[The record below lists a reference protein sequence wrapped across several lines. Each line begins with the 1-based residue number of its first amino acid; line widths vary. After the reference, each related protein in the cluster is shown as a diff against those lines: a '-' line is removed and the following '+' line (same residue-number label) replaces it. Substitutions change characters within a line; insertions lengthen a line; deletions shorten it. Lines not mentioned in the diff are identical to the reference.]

1 MDKLNQRLDQW
12 LWHVRIYKTR
22 QIASKAIVSGNIK
35 VNFSIISKTHYLIKV
50 NDIIEIFMNNK
61 FRTLDILK
69 FTNRRISPKEVDMF
83 YIDNGYRIDL
93 NLEKSVSSFKSKTNR
108 IGKLNKKQRRI
119 IQEFKERNT
128 FVRGN
133 NV

>member
-35 VNFSIISKTHYLIKV
+35 VNFNIISKTHYLIKV
-50 NDIIEIFMNNK
+50 NDIIEIAINNK

-83 YIDNGYRIDL
+83 FIDNGYRIDP
-93 NLEKSVSSFKSKTNR
+93 NIEKSESSFKFKR
-108 IGKLNKKQRRI
+108 IGKINKKQRRV
-119 IQEFKERNT
+119 IQEFKERNI
-128 FVRGN
+128 FVRGSD
-133 NV
+133 V

>member
-35 VNFSIISKTHYLIKV
+35 VNFNIISKTHYLIKV
-50 NDIIEIFMNNK
+50 NDIIEIAINNK

-83 YIDNGYRIDL
+83 YIDNGYRIDT
-93 NLEKSVSSFKSKTNR
+93 NLEKSESSFKSKR
-108 IGKLNKKQRRI
+108 IGKINKKQRRI
-119 IQEFKERNT
+119 IQEFKERNI
-128 FVRGN
+128 FVRGS

>member
-12 LWHVRIYKTR
+12 LWQVRIYKTR
-22 QIASKAIVSGNIK
+22 QIASKAIVSRNIK
-35 VNFSIISKTHYLIKV
+35 VNFNIISKTHYLIKV
-50 NDIIEIFMNNK
+50 NDIIEISIDNK
-61 FRTLDILK
+61 FRSLEVLK

-83 YIDNGYRIDL
+83 YFDNGYIIDP
-93 NLEKSVSSFKSKTNR
+93 NLEKSESSFKSKSNR

-119 IQEFKERNT
+119 IQEFKERNI
-128 FVRGN
+128 FVRDS

>member
-35 VNFSIISKTHYLIKV
+35 VNFNIISKTHYLIKV

-119 IQEFKERNT
+119 IQEFKERNI
-128 FVRGN
+128 FVRGG

>member
-35 VNFSIISKTHYLIKV
+35 VNFNIISKTHYLIKV
-50 NDIIEIFMNNK
+50 NDIIEIAINNK

-83 YIDNGYRIDL
+83 YIDNGYRIDT
-93 NLEKSVSSFKSKTNR
+93 NLEKSESSFKSKR
-108 IGKLNKKQRRI
+108 IGKINKKQRRI
-119 IQEFKERNT
+119 IQEFKERNI
-128 FVRGN
+128 FVRGG

>member
-35 VNFSIISKTHYLIKV
+35 VNFNIISKTHYLIKV
-50 NDIIEIFMNNK
+50 NDIIEISIDNK
-61 FRTLDILK
+61 FRSLEVLK

-83 YIDNGYRIDL
+83 YFDNGYVSAPSKPGLGFEIAWKDL
-93 NLEKSVSSFKSKTNR
+93 NKTYVAT
-108 IGKLNKKQRRI
+108 I
-119 IQEFKERNT
+119 E
-128 FVRGN
+128 
-133 NV
+133 

>member
-12 LWHVRIYKTR
+12 LWHVRIYKKR

-35 VNFSIISKTHYLIKV
+35 VNFNIISKTHYLIKV
-50 NDIIEIFMNNK
+50 NDIIEIAINNK

-83 YIDNGYRIDL
+83 YIDNGYRIDT
-93 NLEKSVSSFKSKTNR
+93 NLEKSESSFKSKR
-108 IGKLNKKQRRI
+108 IGKINKKQRRI
-119 IQEFKERNT
+119 IQEFKERNI
-128 FVRGN
+128 FIRGS

>member
-35 VNFSIISKTHYLIKV
+35 VNFNIISKTHYLIKV
-50 NDIIEIFMNNK
+50 NDIIEISINNK
-61 FRTLDILK
+61 LRTLDVLK
-69 FTNRRISPKEVDMF
+69 FTKGRISPKEVDMF
-83 YIDNGYRIDL
+83 YIDNGYRIDP
-93 NLEKSVSSFKSKTNR
+93 NLEKSELSFKSKSNR
-108 IGKLNKKQRRI
+108 IGKINKKQRRI
-119 IQEFKERNT
+119 IQEFKERNI
-128 FVRGN
+128 FVRGS

>member
-12 LWHVRIYKTR
+12 LWQVRIYKIR
-22 QIASKAIVSGNIK
+22 QIASKAIVSRNIK
-35 VNFSIISKTHYLIKV
+35 VNFNIISKTHYLIKV
-50 NDIIEIFMNNK
+50 NDIIEISIDNK
-61 FRTLDILK
+61 FRSLEVLK

-83 YIDNGYRIDL
+83 YFDNGYSIDP
-93 NLEKSVSSFKSKTNR
+93 NLEKSESSFKSKSNR

-119 IQEFKERNT
+119 IQEFKERNI
-128 FVRGN
+128 FVRGS

>member
-22 QIASKAIVSGNIK
+22 QIASKAIISSNIK
-35 VNFSIISKTHYLIKV
+35 VNFNIISKTHYLIKV
-50 NDIIEIFMNNK
+50 NDIIEISINNK
-61 FRTLDILK
+61 LRTLDILK

-83 YIDNGYRIDL
+83 FIDNGYRIDP
-93 NLEKSVSSFKSKTNR
+93 NLEKSVSSFKSNR
-108 IGKLNKKQRRI
+108 IGKINKKQRRV
-119 IQEFKERNT
+119 IQEFKERNI
-128 FVRGN
+128 FVRGS

>member
-12 LWHVRIYKTR
+12 LWHVRIFKTR
-22 QIASKAIVSGNIK
+22 QIASKVIVSGKIK
-35 VNFSIISKTHYLIKV
+35 VNFNIISKTHYLIKV
-50 NDIIEIFMNNK
+50 DDLIEITIDNK
-61 FRTLDILK
+61 FRSLEVLK

-83 YIDNGYRIDL
+83 YFDNGYSIDP
-93 NLEKSVSSFKSKTNR
+93 NLEKSESSFKSKSNR

-119 IQEFKERNT
+119 IQEFKERNI
-128 FVRGN
+128 FVRGS